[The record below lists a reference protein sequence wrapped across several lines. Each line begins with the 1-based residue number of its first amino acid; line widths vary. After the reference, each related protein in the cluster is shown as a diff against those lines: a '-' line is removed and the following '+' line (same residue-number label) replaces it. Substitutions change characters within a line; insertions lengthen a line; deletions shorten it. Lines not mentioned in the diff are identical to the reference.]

1 MPADSPS
8 YYARIHAALLAH
20 PTAQV
25 LVWPGAL
32 PSDPPTRYTAAD
44 VLGQVSH
51 ARRYLRAQGV
61 RPGHRVLVAVPVGPP
76 LVAALLAIL
85 ALGAVAVLPPAGA
98 GWLTRLRLP
107 GLAGATAAVVTGRP
121 RLARR
126 WLARRLGVRLLTAPS
141 AELALPGHSAAL
153 PTWGP
158 AAVPP
163 DQPALI
169 SHSSGSTTGRAKP
182 IFRTH
187 AVLAAQHAALQKAF
201 PPWPGQ
207 RDFPLFPNI
216 LLHNLAL
223 PGGVCSVLPAVPW
236 RYVPAFDPARVAAQ
250 LVSERIETLTG
261 NVTYFRRLLPAL
273 RALPPG
279 ALRHVRAVGIGGSPV
294 PETLAQALRVLFSG
308 ADVVIIY
315 GSSEAEPIAT
325 RPLTASPTDPR
336 QGYCVGLLAA
346 GIELDMLSAGFALA
360 LPDGSAVPIGEV
372 RVRGAHVARPPG
384 AAVGAWLATG
394 DFGYR
399 DATGALWLTA
409 RRGNTATVRG
419 CQHYLLEHV
428 AQHVPGVGRVA
439 ARPTDSGFRVW
450 VEGTDAALA
459 PAVLTALGAAFTAL
473 KGHLQVRLQARLP
486 VDGRHHA
493 KIRYDQLG

>member
-1 MPADSPS
+1 M
-8 YYARIHAALLAH
+8 
-20 PTAQV
+20 
-25 LVWPGAL
+25 
-32 PSDPPTRYTAAD
+32 RYTAAE

-61 RPGHRVLVAVPVGPP
+61 RPGQRVLVAVPVGPA
-76 LVAALLAIL
+76 LVAALLALL
-85 ALGAVAVLPPAGA
+85 ALGAIAVLPPAGA

-107 GLAGATAAVVTGRP
+107 GLAGATAAVVASRP

-126 WLARRLGVRLLTAPS
+126 WLARRLGVRLLTVPG
-141 AELALPGHSAAL
+141 AELARPGHAAPL
-153 PTWGP
+153 PTWEP
-158 AAVPP
+158 APVPS
-163 DQPALI
+163 DQSALI
-169 SHSSGSTTGRAKP
+169 SHSSGSTTGRTKP

-187 AVLAAQHAALQKAF
+187 AVLAAQHAALQRAF

-273 RALPPG
+273 RPLPASALG
-279 ALRHVRAVGIGGSPV
+279 HVRAVGIGGSPV
-294 PETLAQALRVLFSG
+294 PEALAQALRTVFSG
-308 ADVVIIY
+308 ADLVIIY

-325 RPLTASPTDPR
+325 RRLTAAPTDPR
-336 QGYCVGLLAA
+336 RGYCVGMPAAGVELDLLAT
-346 GIELDMLSAGFALA
+346 GRQIV
-360 LPDGSAVPIGEV
+360 LPDGRSQAVGEV
-372 RVRGAHVARPPG
+372 RVRGAHVAQPAG
-384 AAVGAWLATG
+384 ASPEAWLATG
-394 DFGYR
+394 DFGYLEA
-399 DATGALWLTA
+399 ATGALWLTA
-409 RRGNTATVRG
+409 RRGNTAVVGG

-428 AQHVPGVGRVA
+428 AQQVPGVGRVG
-439 ARPTDSGFRVW
+439 ARPTESGFRVW
-450 VEGTDAALA
+450 VEGTD
-459 PAVLTALGAAFTAL
+459 PAVLPAVLAALTTAFPAL
-473 KGHLQVRLQARLP
+473 RGHLQLQLQARLP